1 MFGNLSRLCVI
12 TLCVYCLGTAA
23 GILSSQDC
31 ASANFLFQSNF
42 TSNEG
47 TATLIKGLDSFNP
60 KERRNA
66 ALSLQKLSQR
76 NSRQELILSSE
87 SSELQRIIPRCKE
100 LDMAIDALANTSDD
114 IDVRVREAS
123 VAALCE
129 IGKENLLL
137 LDSVLFQ
144 SGKNKHISDILEK
157 QKTTLIIQLT
167 KSTRDQERRVASA
180 ADKAIH
186 LIKRNTKKKQELT
199 TLDLVEFENKS
210 DGLKSEPSISETS
223 SPTSRDAGEP
233 AGFVNTES
241 KGNPIPYSI
250 SGYAE
255 SENYRGMSSHYS
267 DSAGTDK
274 TSPRK
279 AEVHAKLNMA
289 FETESVML
297 KSIVH
302 GYGYMPGSNI
312 TDPGYENRVYIPELY
327 VSYITPE
334 FDIQA
339 GRQIIK
345 WGTADTLNPTSYF
358 CPYDLTENFLKED
371 DELFLGVYALNGKIL
386 FNDYSLQ
393 AIISP
398 VHTPAKLPSNDSPWQ
413 LTFPPV
419 NLGAMV
425 LPNRGV
431 QSAQKL
437 DTSLDNTGCGL
448 RFTGT
453 KYGMDFSFSYYRGPD
468 KDVILKPEL
477 VMDMTNPANAHIV
490 MVPQYDIISTVGGDV
505 AFTVSNIT
513 FQAEA
518 TWTKDKPAVTDY
530 TQTGGRTFMEKTGFL
545 FWDAGGTWISD
556 NNCTVILEY
565 IDGFYT
571 NNHNRYLSPLL
582 SKLISG
588 TLTKKF
594 LNDHLTVEVK
604 GLYNTSQKDSLLI
617 PSIEWDF
624 QNGFHM
630 KLAGGIFSGQS
641 DTLFGS
647 YNDRDILNLTLRY
660 YF

>member
-1 MFGNLSRLCVI
+1 M
-12 TLCVYCLGTAA
+12 TLCVYCLVTAE
-23 GILSSQDC
+23 GILSHQDC
-31 ASANFLFQSNF
+31 AIANFFF
-42 TSNEG
+42 DSNEE

-76 NSRQELILSSE
+76 NAGQELIQSSE
-87 SSELQRIIPRCKE
+87 TSELQRIITRCKE
-100 LDMAIDALANTSDD
+100 LEMAIDALANTSDD
-114 IDVRVREAS
+114 IDARVREAS
-123 VAALCE
+123 VAALGE
-129 IGKENLLL
+129 FGKENILL
-137 LDSVLFQ
+137 LDSIHFQ
-144 SGKNKHISDILEK
+144 FGKNKHISDILEK

-167 KSTRDQERRVASA
+167 KATRDPERRVASA

-186 LIKRNTKKKQELT
+186 LIRRNTKKKQELT
-199 TLDLVEFENKS
+199 TLDLAEFESKS
-210 DGLKSEPSISETS
+210 DGLKSEPSISDTS
-223 SPTSRDAGEP
+223 SPPPGYGDKP
-233 AGFVNTES
+233 DGFVSTETND
-241 KGNPIPYSI
+241 KPKLYSI

-279 AEVHAKLNMA
+279 VEAHAKLNMA

-297 KSIVH
+297 KSIIH
-302 GYGYMPGSNI
+302 GYGYMPGRGM

-413 LTFPPV
+413 LIFPPV

-431 QSAQKL
+431 EPAQKL

-453 KYGMDFSFSYYRGPD
+453 KYGMDFSLSYYRGPD
-468 KDVILKPEL
+468 RDVILKPEL
-477 VMDMTNPANAHIV
+477 VMDMTNPANTHIV
-490 MVPQYDIISTVGGDV
+490 MVPQYDIISTIGGDV

-518 TWTKDKPAVTDY
+518 TWTKDKTAVTDY
-530 TQTGGRTFMEKTGFL
+530 TQTGGQTFMEKTGFV

-556 NNCTVILEY
+556 NNYTVILEY

-571 NNHNRYLSPLL
+571 NNHNRYLQPLFSNLL
-582 SKLISG
+582 SG
-588 TLTKKF
+588 TITKKI
-594 LNDHLTVEVK
+594 LDDHLTLELK
-604 GLYNTSQKDSLLI
+604 GLYNTSRKDSLCI
-617 PSIEWDF
+617 PSVEWDF
-624 QNGFHM
+624 QNGFHI
-630 KLAGGIFSGQS
+630 KLAGGIFSGLP

-647 YNDRDILNLTLRY
+647 YNKRDIINMTLRY